1 MATYTI
7 KLNLGG
13 DIISRLTQANALMS
27 GLEQKAGRISNRSG
41 GAGGVGGM
49 RYANLRG
56 SWHERANRMYDV
68 SRRFGNR
75 HSREDFLS
83 DANRAF
89 GSIRRMRE
97 QFVRNSFTPSGWM
110 RNAGNMVS
118 AVFDAASSVIK
129 SNPALMVGAGV
140 AGLAAVGYAVP
151 KLVGGLLYST
161 LSKTL
166 NSASM
171 TDAISNRMQMDMAQK
186 GLGSSYSTAMS
197 DATRMAAE
205 YGYSRAGMLSM
216 INTVSGFEIGGEE
229 IGTEI
234 ATDIAR
240 MVGKVSQLGGRPYDV
255 VGLNMQQLLAADK
268 PNLRDVRELIHAAPI
283 LNRYANEDMKRRGV
297 TDMSPY
303 NYLQDRGNMLR
314 ALYRLDSE
322 LQPPSASA
330 ARGRIALAKEN
341 FWINVAGMDKLWES
355 VGRAGESMFDRLSA
369 RISVW
374 FQGFDTRDL
383 DHIFDEFVDGAE
395 DVVSALLSL
404 SQGILNVSEFLS
416 SLNPFN
422 WGEENKWDKRIKTFA
437 EQENFR
443 TKREGAKAI
452 TEQYGNQFIDKY
464 LTNPKVREYWKL
476 DEGTPQAQAEMLKE
490 ARSVLLRGF
499 TSKYLPIIS
508 NNLDER
514 VGALPP
520 EPGVPQYVRPHAE
533 YGEIREKKLMEFN
546 PFIFSPDHRTP
557 MFMPWTSTR
566 TGIVP
571 SMRTMTPNWE
581 LNSLLDTDA
590 ITEFFNKYTN
600 LLGGAGGSG
609 SDTKKIEDL
618 TKGSKSLI
626 VNFNAPIVQMPTQI
640 TTTASAESIM
650 QTLSRQIEE
659 VTTRGLQIAFNNSTR
674 MLQHG

>member
-83 DANRAF
+83 DTNRAF
-89 GSIRRMRE
+89 GSIRRVRE

-110 RNAGNMVS
+110 RNAGNMVG
-118 AVFDAASSVIK
+118 AVFDVAASVIK
-129 SNPALMVGAGV
+129 SNPALMAG
-140 AGLAAVGYAVP
+140 AGLAGIAAAGYAVP

-186 GLGSSYSTAMS
+186 GLGSSYSTALS

-369 RISVW
+369 RISIW
-374 FQGFDTRDL
+374 FQEFDVKDL
-383 DHIFDEFVDGAE
+383 DHVFDEFVDGAE

-404 SQGILNVSEFLS
+404 SQGILNVSDFFS

-422 WGEENKWDKRIKTFA
+422 WGEEKRYERDWRKDVEQYNIA
-437 EQENFR
+437 ERRKGVES
-443 TKREGAKAI
+443 I
-452 TEQYGNQFIDKY
+452 TEQFANKFIDNY
-464 LTNPKVREYWKL
+464 LSDPNVRKNWGL
-476 DEGTPQAQAEMLKE
+476 DEGTSEAQAQTLKE
-490 ARSVLLRGF
+490 TRDILLRGF
-499 TSKYLPIIS
+499 KSRYSPIIA
-508 NNLDER
+508 NNITESD
-514 VGALPP
+514 GALP
-520 EPGVPQYVRPHAE
+520 ESDSIPQYVRTYYDVKRKPVFDKPVPMGVGVSAWWGE
-533 YGEIREKKLMEFN
+533 RETYNPTKLKADVVPRTLRPAPDFNINLDEITKFFDKYGKLF
-546 PFIFSPDHRTP
+546 
-557 MFMPWTSTR
+557 
-566 TGIVP
+566 
-571 SMRTMTPNWE
+571 
-581 LNSLLDTDA
+581 
-590 ITEFFNKYTN
+590 
-600 LLGGAGGSG
+600 GGAGDSG

-659 VTTRGLQIAFNNSTR
+659 VTIRGLQMAFNNSTR